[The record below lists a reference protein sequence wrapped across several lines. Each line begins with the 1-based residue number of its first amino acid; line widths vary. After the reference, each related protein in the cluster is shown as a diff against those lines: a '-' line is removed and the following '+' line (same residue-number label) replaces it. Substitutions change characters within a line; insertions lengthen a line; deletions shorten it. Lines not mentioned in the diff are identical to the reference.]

1 MIAQRTCRQMK
12 IILLQKIDFRSR
24 AVGTRGFF
32 RCVALLY
39 VLFFGEQ
46 SAAVAQVWQWSVSV
60 DSAFSSETNNPPRA
74 FLWIPDHCK
83 KVKGVVF
90 AQHNMVE
97 EGMLERPLFRQ
108 TLAELGFAEVWV
120 TPILDMTFNFK
131 KDAAEDFQRMMDLLA
146 AESGYAELSTAPVVP
161 LGHSALASFPWNFAA
176 WNPERTLAVVSVHG
190 DVPLTPLTGSGKPN
204 PDWGNRNI
212 NGVPG
217 LFIMGEYEW
226 WEDRIQPGFRFVKEH
241 PLVPITFFADAG
253 RGHFDYSDQMVEFV
267 CMFLKK
273 AAAHRLPKKNGK
285 SLKYVSPQKGW
296 LTDRWRKDSLPL
308 YPSAP
313 YAQYTGNKWEAS
325 FCFDKE
331 MATALN
337 NIYERSR
344 GKINQFIGF
353 EQDGKTL
360 PMQKTHG
367 VFQLPFRPLHDGASF
382 HLNAFFSDSLR
393 LQKVSGQASTPLIVR
408 KITGPV
414 EKLNDTTF
422 RISFSR
428 TGFNN
433 TKRSNDIWLI
443 AENDGDEK
451 YKSIVQQISMRFPLP
466 NKEGV
471 PQTIQFDPLQNSTK
485 GTTSVALE
493 AIASSGLP
501 VSFYVREGPA
511 EISGNHLVLTPI
523 PPRTRFPVKITVVAW
538 QYGVPGKFQSAV
550 PVERE
555 LYITDGN

>member
-1 MIAQRTCRQMK
+1 MNIV
-12 IILLQKIDFRSR
+12 LLLKLDFVSR
-24 AVGTRGFF
+24 ALRTGGIC
-32 RCVALLY
+32 RCVALCC
-39 VLFFGEQ
+39 VLFFMEQ
-46 SAAVAQVWQWSVSV
+46 KVARAQVWQWSVSV
-60 DSAFSSETNNPPRA
+60 DSTFSSETNDHPRA
-74 FLWIPDHCK
+74 FLWIPDNCK

-97 EGMLERPLFRQ
+97 EGLLERPLFRK
-108 TLAELGFAEVWV
+108 TLVELGFAEVWV
-120 TPILDMTFNFK
+120 TPVLDMTFNFK
-131 KDAAEDFQRMMDLLA
+131 NDAAEDFQRMMDLLA
-146 AESGYAELSTAPVVP
+146 AESGYTELSTVPIVP

-176 WNPERTLAVVSVHG
+176 WNPARTLAVVSVHG

-204 PDWGNRNI
+204 PDWENRNI
-212 NGVPG
+212 DGIPG

-253 RGHFDYSDQMVEFV
+253 RGHFDYSDQLVEFV
-267 CMFLKK
+267 GMFLEKVAK
-273 AAAHRLPKKNGK
+273 NRLPAKEG
-285 SLKYVSPQKGW
+285 SPLRKILPHNGW
-296 LTDRWRKDSLPL
+296 LTDRWRKDTLPL
-308 YPSAP
+308 YAAAP
-313 YAQYTGNKWEAS
+313 YKRYKGAVWEAS

-337 NIYERSR
+337 NIYEKSR

-353 EQDGKTL
+353 EQEGKTL

-367 VFQLPFRPLHDGASF
+367 VFQLPFRPLHDGVSF

-393 LQKVSGQASTPLIVR
+393 TQRATRHAATPLFIQ

-414 EKLNDTTF
+414 EKVNDTTF

-433 TKRSNDIWLI
+433 SKRSNDIWLI

-451 YKSIVQQISMRFPLP
+451 YKSTVQQISMRFPLP
-466 NKEGV
+466 NKDGI
-471 PQTIQFDPLQNSTK
+471 PQTIRFNSLKHIAK
-485 GTTSVALE
+485 GATQVMLE
-493 AIASSGLP
+493 ATASSGLP

-511 EISGNHLVLTPI
+511 EISGDRLVLTPI

-538 QYGVPGKFQSAV
+538 QYGLPGKVQSAV

-555 LYITDGN
+555 LYITDNNE